1 MLVIVKEDFMKDTK
15 RKFMK
20 SIGISALATAVLSVI
35 PFKKSLNEVKIN
47 TIDKNETISIHPSAV
62 KRNK

>member
-1 MLVIVKEDFMKDTK
+1 MKDTK